1 MTGMCL
7 RQDEHIRV
15 HVWYRYSLTCNQ
27 VVVAT
32 HYYKYVQNKLT
43 SKSKRHMMEPKERN
57 HLKTENW
64 FQINLFFFIFPNSTM
79 HTSRRTDGEIQ
90 LRNIMHLYLNAL
102 IIYMVMI
109 LFQNVSSNL
118 SQRGNLFVFGGVNVF
133 GTQFNILH
141 CQCIFTNL
149 SFL

>member
-1 MTGMCL
+1 
-7 RQDEHIRV
+7 
-15 HVWYRYSLTCNQ
+15 
-27 VVVAT
+27 
-32 HYYKYVQNKLT
+32 
-43 SKSKRHMMEPKERN
+43 
-57 HLKTENW
+57 
-64 FQINLFFFIFPNSTM
+64 M

-118 SQRGNLFVFGGVNVF
+118 TKRGNLFVFGGVNVF
-133 GTQFNILH
+133 GIQFNSLH
-141 CQCIFTNL
+141 CQCVFTNL